1 MECAVKSNVHSTLQ
15 VYNPI
20 MMGVATLCIVIAL
33 AQTINSHNFHH
44 AQNVMSKSN
53 IDTPNGYAIVFQFIT

>member
-20 MMGVATLCIVIAL
+20 MMGLQHYAL
-33 AQTINSHNFHH
+33 LLHLL
-44 AQNVMSKSN
+44 KL
-53 IDTPNGYAIVFQFIT
+53 